1 MSLKEGIKVA
11 SQCIDA
17 ERENLKALSLELW
30 NNPELGF
37 EEIRAHKLATDFLE
51 QRGFK
56 VERAYH
62 MPTAF
67 RAEFTNGDGPNICII
82 CEYDALP
89 EIGHACG
96 HNLICEAGIA
106 ASIAVKSALEANHV
120 HGKLTVLGT
129 PAEEGGGAKVS
140 FVDKGVF
147 GNIEVAM
154 MVHPYAFNRTFQVYL
169 GFQELTVMGTP
180 AEEGGGGK
188 VMLINA
194 AAFSDVDLSMMV
206 HPFARN
212 DVNISW
218 LGIQRLIVTYTG
230 KAAHAAASPWDGIN
244 ALDAAVACYN
254 GLSMLRQQM
263 KPSCRIHAVI
273 TKGGVRPN
281 IIPAEAE
288 VQIYVRATE
297 QEELKL
303 LLERVSHC
311 IVGAGKMTGCDT
323 EFQYAPNP
331 YAAVKHNHTMGLL
344 YEKYAREQG
353 IEFPIAPNPLPGGS
367 TDMGNVSHVVPSIHP
382 TFYIGTN
389 SQIHTK
395 VFREQAGTDEAQQ
408 YTLVAAKSMAFTTL
422 EVLSDPA
429 LLSQIKKEFEK

>member
-169 GFQELTVMGTP
+169 GFQE
-180 AEEGGGGK
+180 
-188 VMLINA
+188 
-194 AAFSDVDLSMMV
+194 
-206 HPFARN
+206 
-212 DVNISW
+212 
-218 LGIQRLIVTYTG
+218 LIVTYTG

>member
-120 HGKLTVLGT
+120 HGK
-129 PAEEGGGAKVS
+129 
-140 FVDKGVF
+140 
-147 GNIEVAM
+147 
-154 MVHPYAFNRTFQVYL
+154 
-169 GFQELTVMGTP
+169 LTVMGTP